1 VNDERQKVK
10 VKRQKRIEEEFSQ
23 IILEIIEKR
32 INEKL
37 KDHEVGKVLTR
48 IKKGEIDPYEGAEL
62 VISRIL

>member
-1 VNDERQKVK
+1 
-10 VKRQKRIEEEFSQ
+10 
-23 IILEIIEKR
+23 LEIIEKR